1 MIIYKHKHEKIRT
14 GEIRMKKVLILAAVF
29 LFAVCSYSYSAEG
42 VQWLSL
48 KEGFAKAKLE
58 NKPSIVDFYYGKG
71 CPRCEKLQKFVYDDP
86 MIAKKINDDF
96 VPIRID
102 LTKPLTAEEDA
113 LGKKYDYK
121 MDCLLLFL
129 DHNGD
134 LITDNKGKRLCF
146 VDNVEPGLFVSYLDE
161 IKKKYEQK

>member
-1 MIIYKHKHEKIRT
+1 
-14 GEIRMKKVLILAAVF
+14 MKKLLLLMIFLILVGYSHSSAAD
-29 LFAVCSYSYSAEG
+29 G

-58 NKPSIVDFYYGKG
+58 NKPCIVDFFYGKG
-71 CPRCEKLQKFVYDDP
+71 CPRCEKLQKYVYDDP
-86 MIAKKINDDF
+86 AISKKINDDF

-102 LTKPLTAEEDA
+102 LTKPLTAEEDS
-113 LGKKYDYK
+113 LGKKFDYK

-134 LITDNKGKRLCF
+134 LISDNKGKRLCF
-146 VDNVEPGLFVSYLDE
+146 VDNVDPELFVSYLDE
-161 IKKKYEQK
+161 IKKKYENK

>member
-1 MIIYKHKHEKIRT
+1 
-14 GEIRMKKVLILAAVF
+14 MKKVLLLATVVIF
-29 LFAVCSYSYSAEG
+29 LACSYSYSEGG

-58 NKPSIVDFYYGKG
+58 KKPCIVDFFYGKG
-71 CPRCEKLQKFVYDDP
+71 CPRCERLQINVYDDP
-86 MIAKKINDDF
+86 TISKKIMDDF

-102 LTKPLTAEEDA
+102 LTKPLSREEDA
-113 LGKKYDYK
+113 LGKKFDYK

-134 LITDNKGKRLCF
+134 LISDSTGKRLCF
-146 VDNVEPGLFVSYLDE
+146 IDNVDPEVFISYLDM
-161 IKKKYEQK
+161 IKKKYDSK